1 MLLTHGVCVCY
12 ASSGHC
18 SGYHS
23 VWTVVM
29 TLKLF
34 VADVDRLRGEFR
46 LIVADLCGNQSKI
59 SKVIDDKFIINL
71 F

>member
-1 MLLTHGVCVCY
+1 
-12 ASSGHC
+12 
-18 SGYHS
+18 
-23 VWTVVM
+23 M

-59 SKVIDDKFIINL
+59 SKVIDD
-71 F
+71 